1 MRTGFTAAPD
11 DGTLDAACTAKIS
24 SPPDVT
30 ATAAQI
36 AARLDRHKCP
46 VSRLKPSS
54 TYHRRSAA
62 CTCLILS
69 GSGEQPQPESIT
81 ETGSEVSAGRAT

>member
-46 VSRLKPSS
+46 V
-54 TYHRRSAA
+54 
-62 CTCLILS
+62 
-69 GSGEQPQPESIT
+69 
-81 ETGSEVSAGRAT
+81 